1 MAPES
6 SGAPPLAVARRAP
19 RAWAPGS
26 PALAGPRLPKL
37 VGPRAHTDGVEQTV
51 LRTPIGGL
59 GVFTRE
65 DAISGVT
72 FGARLI
78 DEGAEDGAEAGVPE
92 GVLARALAELTEY
105 FDGERTDF
113 DLPTVLTRGSDFERA
128 VWAEIAAIPYG
139 ETTTYGSI
147 AHAVGEPG
155 GAQAVGTACNRN
167 PLPVIVPCHRVIGAN
182 GKLVGFGGGLMRKQW
197 LLQLE
202 ARVLLDRGILL

>member
-1 MAPES
+1 
-6 SGAPPLAVARRAP
+6 
-19 RAWAPGS
+19 
-26 PALAGPRLPKL
+26 
-37 VGPRAHTDGVEQTV
+37 VEQTV

-65 DAISGVT
+65 DAVSGVT

-78 DEGAEDGAEAGVPE
+78 DEEAGAEGGAQAGLPE

-139 ETTTYGSI
+139 ETTTYGRI

-182 GKLVGFGGGLMRKQW
+182 GKLVGFGGGLKRKQW

-202 ARVLLDRGILL
+202 ARVLLDRGILR

>member
-1 MAPES
+1 MQRKVIVTAFMRLFPGQEGLVAPES
-6 SGAPPLAVARRAP
+6 SGAPPP
-19 RAWAPGS
+19 PE
-26 PALAGPRLPKL
+26 L

-65 DAISGVT
+65 DAVSGVT

-78 DEGAEDGAEAGVPE
+78 DEGAEGDAETGVAE

-105 FDGERTDF
+105 FNGERTDF

-182 GKLVGFGGGLMRKQW
+182 GKLVGFGGGLKRKQW

-202 ARVLLDRGILL
+202 ARVLLDQGILL